1 MHDGFL
7 ALAAAWCVLAFL
19 FGSIPFG
26 LVVGRAFFRTDI
38 RASGS
43 GNIGAANALRA
54 YGRGGA
60 LAVLLLDAL
69 KGFVPAAVPFGV
81 AALGGGAP
89 AAVAAAAGFTA
100 LLGHCYSPWLGF
112 RGGKGVAT
120 HLGVLFALAWPVG
133 VAFIAV
139 WAVAAL
145 STAYSSVGSLTATV
159 LSIAGLWLVLG
170 PMGLAYGVAAA
181 AVIVWR
187 HRENLARLRDG
198 SENRMRLFKKRTST

>member
-1 MHDGFL
+1 MHDGSL
-7 ALAAAWCVLAFL
+7 AFAAAWCVLAFF

-81 AALGGGAP
+81 AALGGSAP
-89 AAVAAAAGFTA
+89 ATVAAAAGFAA

-170 PMGLAYGVAAA
+170 PVGLAYGVAAA